1 MRAAQH
7 RHMTRSGPISTLAV
21 SLVLLAIAAAGCGGS
36 GKGHSNKAGA
46 AVTQSQTITIQ
57 APDPGDPEIAYLA
70 KRIAER
76 SGGSLHVRIGDRYD
90 SILASNEVRLARAV
104 LAGREDFAL
113 VAARAWSGAGVR
125 AFAALQAPFVITT
138 NEAAR
143 AAMEGPAGRTL
154 AADLRKAGVEPLAL
168 VPTQLRRLLATRPLA
183 TPASFRGARL
193 RIIDNA
199 TTAQEIAA
207 LGAIP
212 KQGYRSTAVLTDL
225 KAGRLDGAETAPR
238 PILNNN
244 YSATAK
250 RLTGYALFDKVD
262 SFVASPSALKRLSP
276 DQRTVLREAAGD
288 LKRFSARESALETDD
303 IGRLCRDGVRVDTP
317 SGADLRALVAATA
330 PVRAALE
337 RDPAAGPVMR
347 LLSATPGAGARPLP
361 PPATCTSPSA
371 PPPSAGAKASI
382 PTGTYT
388 LTLTPQDFHHYGVYG
403 EISNRTRLNT
413 TRFSADGR
421 FTYSIKP
428 EFGPAAD
435 RCPCGGN
442 YKLSG
447 KRLTFDWDRP
457 DWPDDR
463 VSWSY
468 YRGKLSFTNI
478 DTGDPQDTVY
488 YALPWRKV
496 R

>member
-1 MRAAQH
+1 
-7 RHMTRSGPISTLAV
+7 MTRSGPISTLAV
-21 SLVLLAIAAAGCGGS
+21 SLALIATAAAGCGGS
-36 GKGHSNKAGA
+36 GKGHANKAGA
-46 AVTQSQTITIQ
+46 AVTKRQTITIQ

-70 KRIAER
+70 KRITER

-90 SILASNEVRLARAV
+90 SILASNEVRLARA
-104 LAGREDFAL
+104 LRAGRESFAL
-113 VAARAWSGAGVR
+113 LAARAWSGAGVR

-143 AAMEGPAGRTL
+143 AAMEGPAGRML

-168 VPTQLRRLLATRPLA
+168 VPTQLRRLLAKQPLN
-183 TPASFRGARL
+183 TSASFHGARL

-199 TTAQEIAA
+199 TTAREIAA
-207 LGAIP
+207 LGAVP
-212 KQGYRSTAVLTDL
+212 KQGYRSTEVLTAL

-244 YSATAK
+244 YASTAK
-250 RLTGYALFDKVD
+250 RLTGYALFNKVD

-276 DQRTVLREAAGD
+276 DQRKVLNEAAGD
-288 LKRFSARESALETDD
+288 LRRFAARESSLEADD
-303 IGRLCRDGVRVDTP
+303 VGRLCRDGVRVDTP
-317 SGADLRALVAATA
+317 TPAGLRALVSATA

-347 LLSATPGAGARPLP
+347 LLSATPGAGARLLP
-361 PPATCTSPSA
+361 PPAACTSPSA
-371 PPPSAGAKASI
+371 PSQSAAAEGSI
-382 PTGTYT
+382 PAGTYEV
-388 LTLTPQDFHHYGVYG
+388 TLTPQDFHHYGVYG
-403 EISNRTRLNT
+403 EISHRRRLNT
-413 TRFSADGR
+413 TTFSADGR
-421 FTYSIKP
+421 FTYSVAP

-435 RCPCGGN
+435 RCPCNGN
-442 YKLSG
+442 YRIAG
-447 KRLTFDWDRP
+447 NRLTFDWDRP

-478 DTGDPQDTVY
+478 DTADPQDTVY